1 MLVTTEIAIAHC
13 NADESDA
20 ELIAFYLRVA
30 EQEAIDFINRKVYT
44 TQAEL
49 DAAVVA
55 GSAGT
60 APIVVT
66 AAIEGAILLIL
77 GHRYANRED
86 VVIGT
91 SSSDLPRGSRS
102 LLMPYRYGMGA

>member
-13 NADESDA
+13 NADESDT
-20 ELIAFYLRVA
+20 ELIAFYLEAA
-30 EQEAIDFINRKVYT
+30 EQEAIDFINRKVYA
-44 TQAEL
+44 TQAAL

-60 APIVVT
+60 APIVAT
-66 AAIEGAILLIL
+66 AAIKNAILLIL
-77 GHRYANRED
+77 GHRFANRED

-91 SSSDLPRGSRS
+91 ISSPLPNGSRS
-102 LLMPYRYGMGA
+102 LLQPYRYGMGA